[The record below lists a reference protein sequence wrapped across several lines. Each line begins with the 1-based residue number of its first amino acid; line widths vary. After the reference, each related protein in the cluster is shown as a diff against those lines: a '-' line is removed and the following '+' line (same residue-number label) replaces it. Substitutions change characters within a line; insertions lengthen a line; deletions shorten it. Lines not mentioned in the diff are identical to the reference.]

1 MTRDDAT
8 TQHWDEVH
16 RRLHELTDAAQR
28 EQNEQSALDRVF
40 AQRARRLA
48 ANRSELAE
56 AHPGESVLSFRL
68 GQERYGIALGD
79 LAEVLPLDKWVRVP
93 GMPDHLL
100 GVMNLR
106 GEIRPVLNLHR
117 LLSIADSAPATEQLV
132 LFLRGR
138 GQEVG
143 LRIDAIDSIAPV
155 DLAALSLPSDGA
167 ALLGRFVKGMTA
179 TDVILLDI
187 DQIFALDIFR
197 DVVAGYSTTP

>member
-1 MTRDDAT
+1 MRNRET
-8 TQHWDEVH
+8 TLHWEQVH
-16 RRLHELTDAAQR
+16 RRLHELTDDGPR
-28 EQNEQSALDRVF
+28 SRSEQAALDKLF

-48 ANRSELAE
+48 ADRADPAE
-56 AHPGESVLSFRL
+56 VHAGEAVLSFRL
-68 GQERYGIALGD
+68 GKECYGIPLGE

-93 GMPDHLL
+93 GMPENLL

-106 GEIRPVLNLHR
+106 GEIRPVLNLHH
-117 LLSIADSAPATEQLV
+117 LLSIADSAPSAEPLV

-143 LRIDAIDSIAPV
+143 LRVDSIDTIAAV

-167 ALLGRFVKGMTA
+167 ALLGRYVKGITT

-197 DVVAGYSTTP
+197 DVVAGYSPTP

>member
-1 MTRDDAT
+1 MRRDEKT
-8 TQHWDEVH
+8 LHWEEVH
-16 RRLHELTDAAQR
+16 RRLHELTDDAAR
-28 EQNEQSALDRVF
+28 EHNEQSALEKVF

-48 ANRSELAE
+48 ANRADPAE
-56 AHPGESVLSFRL
+56 TQAGEAVLSFRL

-93 GMPDHLL
+93 GMPEHLL

-117 LLSIADSAPATEQLV
+117 LLSIPDNAAAEQLV

-143 LRIDAIDSIAPV
+143 LRIDAIDAIAPV

-167 ALLGRFVKGMTA
+167 ALLGRYVKGMTT